1 MITDTTLRAVAVA
14 PDQAVVIEI
23 YASSQAPTT
32 NGFDPANALK
42 RYATVAGIVFAGVA
56 YTRLIR
62 SMGKSRR
69 TTTEETNTFD
79 FELDNFKAEGG
90 IREAAQFEFTTGFE
104 GCIVV
109 QRLISLT
116 LSTGI
121 TSSIILFAGRCD
133 KPLTGT
139 RESLP
144 ITAKQII
151 SNVDVEIPRRKF
163 TATDAE
169 GRSPTD
175 PLFEGFPYMPQTNAG
190 STTLPARVAKG
201 GLWGLLGMKKTVMQ
215 TLQFSSFSDMD
226 AEKCVPVILG
236 RAQIAGTHL
245 AYTDEPSTQGGFFT
259 MTTAFCEGDI
269 ESYGAYHLDD
279 ARYFIG
285 QWRPRSGQ
293 LGGSTARA
301 GFFDQTPNPTPT
313 FIATGYYSKTAFV
326 ESRAGWN
333 NVDTVDPAPLIIAP
347 ILGTRITVPNSSGV
361 WSVPDTWS
369 DNAAAHAYYLFTS
382 SDYYNLDANWL
393 DLATFTECFNFND
406 GIIFDKS
413 NSDILFIPD
422 TASFTGG
429 DSEKGRFLLS
439 TGSAN
444 PTWFKYRKGTKTAA
458 ETFLLTPHTVPYDTD
473 IPIDPP
479 DDPPDTPGHTIS
491 TLGFYLR
498 RRYTSNVVV
507 SEQMSL
513 IDFLHEV
520 LFMSSRMFMTQGP
533 NGKLKLKNKKPVDWA
548 LSTAVPSGTSAAV
561 DDITPWITDLR
572 GFGLFD
578 PNTAMSEVRT
588 VSVAAYSSTQN
599 SATLSASANI
609 GVSGFAGCD
618 SSHTPATATLTVN
631 SVTAAVDTTI
641 TLDGTAFTFTPGTDD
656 DVYTAAGFIC
666 GTINAHPI
674 LNRKFIATWD
684 TATAA
689 VVIKGKF
696 GTLTVSSAFEMIHT
710 APLANPATGPT
721 LTPGGSG
728 GTLPAG
734 AYLVGYTYVNSRGQ
748 TLMSPITSATVTLGQ
763 KITVSAVSLPSG
775 ATSINWFTVPVV
787 ASNKLRLRLNN
798 NGASFVID
806 KPDLPVLTAA
816 LPPDV
821 NRTGCEVIRVEAVF
835 SDRAATRSAITAS
848 NVLKASFKWKL
859 GNRADAKN
867 VVELKFR
874 DSTQDFRLVSLELR
888 DDAHIAKIHKK
899 NPEKINGQAID
910 NYHQAYRIASGRLAE
925 LVDADFFHEWESD
938 RLAVLLEEGDVV
950 AITDDGA
957 ETYNLPVRIEA
968 IEFEVEKG
976 FTRTAMTGR
985 KYSTTLYDDSVV
997 ERMIPV
1003 IVEPAQGAN
1012 FV

>member
-1 MITDTTLRAVAVA
+1 MITDSTLRAVAAA

-23 YASSQAPTT
+23 YAHSQAPTAS
-32 NGFDPANALK
+32 GFDPANALK
-42 RYATVAGIVFAGVA
+42 CYATVNGIVFAGVA

-62 SMGKSRR
+62 SMGRSRR

-79 FELDNFKAEGG
+79 FELDNSKVEGG
-90 IREAAQFEFTTGFE
+90 VREASQFEFTTGFE

-139 RESLP
+139 REALP

-151 SNVDVEIPRRKF
+151 SNVDAEIPRRKF
-163 TATDAE
+163 TAQDAD
-169 GRSPTD
+169 GRSPSD

-190 STTLPARVAKG
+190 STTYSARVSKG
-201 GLWGLLGMKKTVMQ
+201 GLLGFLGFKKTIMQ
-215 TLQFSSFSDMD
+215 TLQYSSFSDMD
-226 AEKCVPVILG
+226 AEKCLPVILG

-245 AYTDEPSTQGGFFT
+245 AYTDEPSSQGGFFT

-279 ARYFIG
+279 IRYRIG

-301 GFFDQTPNPTPT
+301 GFFDQTPNPTVT

-347 ILGTRITVPNSSGV
+347 ILGTRITIPNSSGV
-361 WSVPDTWS
+361 WSTTDTWS
-369 DNAAAHAYYLFTS
+369 DNPAAHAYFVFTS
-382 SDYYNLDANWL
+382 TDYYNLDANWL
-393 DLATFTECFNFND
+393 DLATFTECYRYND
-406 GIIFDKS
+406 GLIFDRS
-413 NSDILFIPD
+413 NADIVYVPN

-429 DSEKGRFLLS
+429 DSEKGRFLMS
-439 TGSAN
+439 TGNAHAN
-444 PTWFKYRKGTKTAA
+444 FFKYLRGTKTAA
-458 ETFLLTPHTVPYDTD
+458 ETFLVTPHTVPYTTTVPT
-473 IPIDPP
+473 IPPLDDPP
-479 DDPPDTPGHTIS
+479 DDPGYS
-491 TLGFYLR
+491 NLGYYLR
-498 RRYTSNVVV
+498 RRYTSNIVV
-507 SEQMSL
+507 SEQMAL
-513 IDFLHEV
+513 IDFLHDV
-520 LFMSSRMFMTQGP
+520 LFVSSRMYMTQGP

-548 LSTAVPSGTSAAV
+548 LSTGLPSGTSAAV
-561 DDITPWITDLR
+561 DDITPWISDLR

-578 PNTAMSEVRT
+578 PNTPMSELRT
-588 VSVAAYSSTQN
+588 ISAANYASGQN
-599 SATLSASANI
+599 SVTLTASANV
-609 GVSGFAGCD
+609 GVSGFSGCN
-618 SSHTPATATLTVN
+618 SVHTPATATLTVN
-631 SVTAAVDTTI
+631 SITANVDTTI
-641 TLDGTAFTFTPGTDD
+641 TLDGTAFTFTPGTAD
-656 DVYTAAGFIC
+656 DVYTAAGFIWA
-666 GTINAHPI
+666 TINAHPI
-674 LNRKFIATWD
+674 LNRKFSATWN

-689 VVIKGKF
+689 VVITGKF
-696 GTLTVSSAFEMIHT
+696 GTLTVSSAFEMVHN

-728 GTLPAG
+728 GTLAAG
-734 AYLVGYTYVNSRGQ
+734 SYMVAYSYVNSRGE
-748 TLMSPITSATVTLGQ
+748 TLLSPTTTATVTLGQ
-763 KITVSAVSLPSG
+763 KITVSAVSLPTG
-775 ATSINWFTVPVV
+775 ATAINWYTVPIT
-787 ASNKLRLRLNN
+787 ASNKFRLRLTNT
-798 NGASFVID
+798 GGSFVID

-816 LPPDV
+816 LPADV

-835 SDRAATRSAITAS
+835 SDRSETRSAITAS
-848 NVLKASFKWKL
+848 NVLKASFKWKI

-874 DSTQDFRLVSLELR
+874 DATQDFRLVTLSLR
-888 DDAHIAKIHKK
+888 DDAHIAKVHKK
-899 NPEKINGQAID
+899 NSEKMNGQAID
-910 NYHQAYRIASGRLAE
+910 NYNQAYRIASARLAE
-925 LVDADFFHEWESD
+925 LVDADFFHEWDSD

-968 IEFEVEKG
+968 IEYEVEKG
-976 FTRTAMTGR
+976 FTKTSMIGR

-997 ERMIPV
+997 ERQIPV
-1003 IVEPAQGAN
+1003 VIQPSQQVS